1 MKSKI
6 PRLWALASLI
16 LPPLNGEALFFGERP
31 VVRRHHA
38 RMIPSGSALAAGL
51 PALIVV
57 ALFAHLCRSKLL
69 RRFGQTSLGYFGWL
83 SFHALRLSTFFYVS
97 QP

>member
-1 MKSKI
+1 MSVAI
-6 PRLWALASLI
+6 FTGSPVFVFPFLFRHRRSL
-16 LPPLNGEALFFGERP
+16 
-31 VVRRHHA
+31 RRHHA

-69 RRFGQTSLGYFGWL
+69 RRFVQTSLGYFGGL
-83 SFHALRLSTFFYVS
+83 SFHAPR
-97 QP
+97 